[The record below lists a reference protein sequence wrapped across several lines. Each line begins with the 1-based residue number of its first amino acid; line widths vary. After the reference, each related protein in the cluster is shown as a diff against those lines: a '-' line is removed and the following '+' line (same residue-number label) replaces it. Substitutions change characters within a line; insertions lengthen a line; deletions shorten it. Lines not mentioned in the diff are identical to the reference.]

1 MKEYEIGN
9 ETKNQINAILNNFQS
24 KIFSNSNASYN
35 DEFINSKIKNLDV
48 NVFRSFGLNDNN
60 INENKEVIDIKQ
72 VKDIKASNNINNIN
86 TNINNDYSS
95 QKIESIYNTNNMS
108 FNNNYLNQ
116 NVFIENQNKDF
127 NFNYSYYDI
136 KNIIRSEFE
145 ELILPYQKQLNN
157 NNNEIQEK
165 INNVESRLQGL
176 INSKSMENINEAA
189 QMINVCMKDYY
200 INSNSNRNT
209 LYNNNKNNPN
219 TGIENRLSLIVKNQY
234 DNKFDI
240 MERKINSMDSLLKTL
255 QNTFNS
261 NILDIIKSNQKKK
274 ENEEKKY
281 IENST
286 LETYIKDIK
295 SQILKINSNMNSEI
309 NNIKSEQ
316 DNKFT
321 MINEKINNQINEQ
334 IKDINNNMNRINNEI
349 RQKDNFESQNL
360 INNMKLLKGN
370 LDNITGELF
379 DLKSKINL
387 RQLDNIN
394 KLNLESLKGIN
405 VYEINTIKDKVNY
418 LENDISDIK
427 ESLKENINQ
436 YLEISKNYNDLEQKL
451 NDLNNENL
459 FDKIKNLEELV
470 KSLNNNSSLNKD
482 EINDNFND
490 NLNKDELN
498 NDNIV
503 GFVGSRRQKR
513 NISTSQSKNSNIN
526 TNNKAILDEKTLKM
540 LKQLENID
548 LENIN
553 FKLDNFYNDYKIAI
567 SKVESHDNA
576 FTSIEEK
583 EKMLNQQIDEL
594 NKKIKDYQNRLEL
607 LELKNYGINSGN
619 NNNANNFG
627 NENKDI
633 NDKNPFGPKND
644 IVNGNNN
651 NNNINA
657 LNNNDFN
664 IDDIDLDLNE
674 NSKLSDNK
682 NLINNN
688 INNTNINNNNMNNNN
703 INNLNNNNSN
713 NMAIGNN
720 NNEEDILNKIMDID
734 KNNYKDQKQDTNR
747 THQSNQDFSISNV
760 IKPILDSDKNK
771 SKNGNNDKGEK
782 SEISDFDD
790 FDLDNN

>member
-9 ETKNQINAILNNFQS
+9 ETKNQINTILNNFQS

-60 INENKEVIDIKQ
+60 INDNKDIINIKQ
-72 VKDIKASNNINNIN
+72 VKDIKASNNINNIK
-86 TNINNDYSS
+86 TNLNNDYSS
-95 QKIESIYNTNNMS
+95 QKFESIYNTNNMS

-116 NVFIENQNKDF
+116 NVFIDNKNNDF
-127 NFNYSYYDI
+127 NFNYSYYEI

-145 ELILPYQKQLNN
+145 ELILPYQKQLYN

-165 INNVESRLQGL
+165 INDVETRLKGL
-176 INSKSMENINEAA
+176 INSKSMENINESA
-189 QMINVCMKDYY
+189 QMINACMKDYY
-200 INSNSNRNT
+200 INSNSNGNT
-209 LYNNNKNNPN
+209 LYFNNKNNQN
-219 TGIENRLSLIVKNQY
+219 TGIENRLNLIVKNQY

-240 MERKINSMDSLLKTL
+240 MERRINSMDSLLKTL
-255 QNTFNS
+255 HNTFNS
-261 NILDIIKSNQKKK
+261 NILDIVKSNQKRK

-281 IENST
+281 VENST
-286 LETYIKDIK
+286 LETCIKDIK
-295 SQILKINSNMNSEI
+295 SEILKIKSNMNSEI

-316 DNKFT
+316 DNKFS
-321 MINEKINNQINEQ
+321 ILNEKINSQIN
-334 IKDINNNMNRINNEI
+334 DINNNLNNINNEI
-349 RQKDNFESQNL
+349 RQKENIENQNL
-360 INNMKLLKGN
+360 VNNMKLLKGN

-379 DLKSKINL
+379 DLKSKINI

-394 KLNLESLKGIN
+394 KLDLESLKEIN
-405 VYEINTIKDKVNY
+405 VYEINMIKDKVNY

-427 ESLKENINQ
+427 ELLKENNNQ
-436 YLEISKNYNDLEQKL
+436 CMEVGKNYNDLELKL
-451 NDLNNENL
+451 NDLKNENL
-459 FDKIKNLEELV
+459 IDKINNLEEFV
-470 KSLNNNSSLNKD
+470 KSLNKA
-482 EINDNFND
+482 EEANDNFND

-498 NDNIV
+498 NDNML

-513 NISTSQSKNSNIN
+513 NISSSQNKNSNIN
-526 TNNKAILDEKTLKM
+526 TNSNNNNKAILDEKTMKM
-540 LKQLENID
+540 LKQLENIN

-627 NENKDI
+627 NENKDL
-633 NDKNPFGPKND
+633 NNKNPFGPKTD
-644 IVNGNNN
+644 IVNDN
-651 NNNINA
+651 NNNINV

-664 IDDIDLDLNE
+664 IDDIDLDFNG

-682 NLINNN
+682 NISD
-688 INNTNINNNNMNNNN
+688 TKINNNNMNNNN
-703 INNLNNNNSN
+703 TNNNNMNNNNVNNNNVNN
-713 NMAIGNN
+713 NMVIANN
-720 NNEEDILNKIMDID
+720 NNEDDILNKIMGID
-734 KNNYKDQKQDTNR
+734 QNNYKDQKQDTNR

-771 SKNGNNDKGEK
+771 SKNDNNEKGEK

-790 FDLDNN
+790 FDDIDNN